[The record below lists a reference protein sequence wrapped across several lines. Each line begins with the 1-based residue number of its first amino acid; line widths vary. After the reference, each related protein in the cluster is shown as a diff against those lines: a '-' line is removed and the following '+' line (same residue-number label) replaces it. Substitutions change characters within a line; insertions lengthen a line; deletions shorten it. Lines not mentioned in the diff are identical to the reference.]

1 MLDASATLITT
12 AFGETQVGAFLALI
26 GTRNKFPTSG
36 EITHFDCIPGVSG
49 LDRLRNS

>member
-36 EITHFDCIPGVSG
+36 EIIDALVDTI
-49 LDRLRNS
+49 RNDAF